1 MAKVWSDYTVE
12 ELMAM
17 TSEELVAVP
26 YEMQAPWKDDV
37 DDYTPITPDRLNRM
51 EAGIK
56 RANDAWDSKSQ
67 RREIELNYSLPA
79 NASEYILIPDIDGC
93 LCKSCC
99 LLLDV
104 RSDGSPRV
112 SAPMRQPSG
121 KWNTRITTGGACT
134 IKGRLVCFYEPA

>member
-67 RREIELNYSLPA
+67 
-79 NASEYILIPDIDGC
+79 IDLSNIAFAITKGQ
-93 LCKSCC
+93 STVVVAVGG
-99 LLLDV
+99 LD
-104 RSDGSPRV
+104 GRV
-112 SAPMRQPSG
+112 PHH
-121 KWNTRITTGGACT
+121 C
-134 IKGRLVCFYEPA
+134 